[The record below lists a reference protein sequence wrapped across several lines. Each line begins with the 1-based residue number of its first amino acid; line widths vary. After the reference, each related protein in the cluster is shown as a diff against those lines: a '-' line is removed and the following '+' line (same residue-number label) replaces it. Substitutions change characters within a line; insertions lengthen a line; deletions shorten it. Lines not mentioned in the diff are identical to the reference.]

1 MPSGRSVTAAT
12 AAVALA
18 LALSGCTA
26 GGPAPTSSSPTLVP
40 ETTASAQPTPTVTE
54 PAEPAFIADGT
65 AAENLPVFT
74 AVVGAVW
81 ATPSHVT
88 GRAYIDALV
97 AAGFDRN
104 AMELTPDVST
114 VGNPAES
121 IQFSVRLTD
130 NCLLGQVGPATGDP
144 VTIVA
149 PILAE
154 GTCLIGETVPVDG

>member
-1 MPSGRSVTAAT
+1 MPSGRAVIVASAAI
-12 AAVALA
+12 AMALV
-18 LALSGCTA
+18 LAGCT
-26 GGPAPTSSSPTLVP
+26 GGSPMPTSSATVVP
-40 ETTASAQPTPTVTE
+40 ETTASAQPTPTATE
-54 PAEPAFIADGT
+54 PATPTFIDGGT

-74 AVVGAVW
+74 SVVDEVW
-81 ATPSHVT
+81 ATPAQVT
-88 GRAYIDALV
+88 GRAYIDELV
-97 AAGFDRN
+97 AVGFDRA

-121 IQFSVRLTD
+121 IQFSVRVAD
-130 NCLLGQVGPATGDP
+130 ECLLGQVGPATGEP

>member
-12 AAVALA
+12 AALALA
-18 LALSGCTA
+18 LALSACTA
-26 GGPAPTSSSPTLVP
+26 GSPSPTSSATAIP
-40 ETTASAQPTPTVTE
+40 ETTGSAQPSPTATE
-54 PAEPAFIADGT
+54 PAQPAFIADAT

-81 ATPSHVT
+81 ATPSQVT

-154 GTCLIGETVPVDG
+154 GRCLIGETVPVDG